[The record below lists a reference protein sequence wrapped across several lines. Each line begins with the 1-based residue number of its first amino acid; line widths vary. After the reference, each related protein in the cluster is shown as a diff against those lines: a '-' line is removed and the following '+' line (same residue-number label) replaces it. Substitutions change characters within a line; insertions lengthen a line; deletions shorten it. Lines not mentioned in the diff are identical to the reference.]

1 MTVGVK
7 SSLFYIL
14 RHRKPELTEA
24 HNKNLGAGAAIVVM
38 MMVVMAVV
46 AVVVVG
52 ITIIISLNY
61 LSS

>member
-46 AVVVVG
+46 AVVVG

>member
-46 AVVVVG
+46 AVG

>member
-14 RHRKPELTEA
+14 RHRKPELTKA
-24 HNKNLGAGAAIVVM
+24 HNKNLGGGAATVVMMM

-46 AVVVVG
+46 AVG